1 MPKTCI
7 CSKAKYLKTSLKFS
21 SISIWFEGTHSSWTE
36 KYLGQNKE
44 FEAPFEKNGFPKRNQ
59 NVSLNITAYD
69 WCIRNGKRLRFQTGN
84 RGNGTFYSQHPGLKT
99 SDLLPEVW
107 EILRSTDLLQHA
119 STVRRIRSNCRILGH
134 SKLISGYLATQ
145 LNLYLFLF
153 AQSLCLSTRM
163 CPLCVLTVEFST
175 GKQLINFEFNEVWK
189 VTF

>member
-21 SISIWFEGTHSSWTE
+21 SICIWFEGTHSSWTE
-36 KYLGQNKE
+36 KYLGRNKE

-69 WCIRNGKRLRFQTGN
+69 WCIRNGKRFRSQTGN
-84 RGNGTFYSQHPGLKT
+84 RGNGTSYSQHPGLKT

-134 SKLISGYLATQ
+134 SKLYPLISGYLATQ
-145 LNLYLFLF
+145 LNLYFFPLRSV
-153 AQSLCLSTRM
+153 SLSLYKYESFVCAYGGIFDRKATD
-163 CPLCVLTVEFST
+163 
-175 GKQLINFEFNEVWK
+175 
-189 VTF
+189 